1 MEPLLLRNLRLAK
14 VALRPGTGNML
25 NGILWKLLLLEE
37 KNSLPLPKL
46 EGNGRAK
53 APSLATIYSHLV
65 WMVRRWIKYLGLEEA
80 MRLSASGKLGLNV
93 RPQC

>member
-65 WMVRRWIKYLGLEEA
+65 VPHQPSLHMDDFVRIKTGMQEA
-80 MRLSASGKLGLNV
+80 ELK
-93 RPQC
+93 